1 MVRTSAISALAAA
14 LAMLASAYAQSTGT
28 PPATEYNPQQNI
40 PRYAAEIPPGPDDSL
55 TNQNTV
61 PPVAA
66 PTTPVTVSQAPQPRY
81 AAQIPPSSDDAR
93 LDAPPPTN
101 APQTNNTSPP
111 QSRYAAM
118 IAPPADESVTV
129 NGLRPSEDGGY
140 RLGTGDTV
148 RVTVFGETDLSGE
161 FQIDST
167 GYVQLPLIGRVA
179 AAGLSTYGLESH
191 IASALTGGGYLL
203 NPRVSVQ
210 VTTYRPFYII
220 GEVNKPGEY
229 PYVNAMS
236 VPNAIA
242 MAGGF
247 TDRAVESEVIVRH
260 QGQTKGEE
268 VPADQSASIRPGDVV
283 RVERT
288 TYWSIMTLLSPIISP
303 FSTVAYLLK

>member
-1 MVRTSAISALAAA
+1 MVRTPAIFALAAV
-14 LAMLASAYAQSTGT
+14 LAMLAGAYAQGTGA
-28 PPATEYNPQQNI
+28 PPTSEYDPTHEV

-55 TNQNTV
+55 TNETDV
-61 PPVAA
+61 PPAAA

-81 AAQIPPSSDDAR
+81 AAQIPPATADAQ
-93 LDAPPPTN
+93 LDAPRASAPPP
-101 APQTNNTSPP
+101 PQ

-148 RVTVFGETDLSGE
+148 RVTVFGETDLSGQ

-191 IASALTGGGYLL
+191 IASALVGGGYLL
-203 NPRVSVQ
+203 NPRVSVE

-229 PYVNAMS
+229 AYVNAMS

-242 MAGGF
+242 LAGGF
-247 TDRAVESEVIVRH
+247 TDRAVESEVVVRH
-260 QGQTKGEE
+260 QGEVKGQE
-268 VPADQSASIRPGDVV
+268 VPADETTRIRPGDVV

-288 TYWSIMTLLSPIISP
+288 TYWSIMTLLAPIISP
-303 FSTVAYLLK
+303 FSTIAYLLK